1 MAGKSSKSK
10 FEKLLELIKQEK
22 HNLVLRE
29 LGKVKKKITIVKK
42 LDIDYKI
49 EDKERFVQVIVP
61 GEGRYLLWLIV
72 KKDGKIVHRF
82 YLKQSSKKRK
92 GNSEYNVISWRIPAE
107 FRGSKLRIKICRLEE

>member
-1 MAGKSSKSK
+1 MPAKPSKSK

-22 HNLVLRE
+22 HNLALRE

-42 LDIDYKI
+42 LDIDYRI
-49 EDKERFVQVIVP
+49 EDKEKFMQVIVP
-61 GEGRYLLWLIV
+61 SEGRYLLWLIV
-72 KKDGKIVHRF
+72 KKDRKIMHRF

-107 FRGSKLRIKICRLEE
+107 LRGSKIRLRVCRLEE